1 MPIYAMRIIMHKLT
15 DSDQKYVYLLRHT
28 LHSIR
33 TLSHAEVNEKKR
45 TIPTPSD
52 HFNFRIETRGRANE
66 RKKNVLQNIA
76 SG

>member
-28 LHSIR
+28 LHS
-33 TLSHAEVNEKKR
+33 THALSHAEVNEKKR
-45 TIPTPSD
+45 FFPTPSD
-52 HFNFRIETRGRANE
+52 HFYFGIQTYRRANE
-66 RKKNVLQNIA
+66 RKNVLQNIA